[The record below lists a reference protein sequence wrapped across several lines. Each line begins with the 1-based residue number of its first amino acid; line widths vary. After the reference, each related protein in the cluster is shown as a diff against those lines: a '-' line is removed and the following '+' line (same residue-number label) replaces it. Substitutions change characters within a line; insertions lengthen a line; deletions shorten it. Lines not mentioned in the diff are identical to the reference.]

1 MKALRAVTL
10 IIVAASM
17 IHAARL
23 AAQQTSNNPVG
34 PPQVRDPL
42 AKELLRCKQLNEKA
56 ASDER
61 CEAAYKESRRQ
72 FLQPPADYHPD
83 PVRMN
88 PGVPKPKLVKPDQPE
103 DK

>member
-1 MKALRAVTL
+1 MRPLRALTL
-10 IIVAASM
+10 IVVAASM

-23 AAQQTSNNPVG
+23 AAQQTNENP
-34 PPQVRDPL
+34 PRPLQVTDPL
-42 AKELLRCKQLNEKA
+42 AKELLRCKQLNDKA

-61 CEAAYKESRRQ
+61 CEAAYKESRRR

-83 PVRMN
+83 PVHMN
-88 PGVPKPKLVKPDQPE
+88 PGVPEPKLVKPDQSQ